1 MRMVMKLKK
10 RLALWLLRLVCEN
23 EQGGLSLGGP
33 GSNTLRDI
41 YNTINSGGG
50 VPAEPL
56 HSVQVHYPQGDFG
69 GYANFR
75 YTEGTGVRIGQDVK
89 VILDSNAGSEQNYV
103 KYNSS
108 NDYTEIYTD
117 GAIRA
122 QF

>member
-1 MRMVMKLKK
+1 
-10 RLALWLLRLVCEN
+10 
-23 EQGGLSLGGP
+23 
-33 GSNTLRDI
+33 
-41 YNTINSGGG
+41 
-50 VPAEPL
+50 
-56 HSVQVHYPQGDFG
+56 
-69 GYANFR
+69 
-75 YTEGTGVRIGQDVK
+75 VK